1 MRPAEAPAATG
12 ESVGGDAGRYLVMA
26 YVTNNDIEERLGTAA
41 YVQLTDDAGTGSAD
55 TDKVDEARLG
65 AEGEVNS
72 YLGRRYQVP
81 IDLTRHAEVADVLK
95 SFVLDLVEYR
105 LHARRPP
112 VPGAVSNKRNQAI
125 AWLDRVARADVV
137 LPSVDPILENSATG
151 ISAVTSSN
159 ERFFTRDDLDN
170 L

>member
-1 MRPAEAPAATG
+1 
-12 ESVGGDAGRYLVMA
+12 MA
-26 YVTNNDIEERLGTAA
+26 YVTNSDIEERLGTAV
-41 YVQLTDDAGTGSAD
+41 YVQLTDDTGTGSAD
-55 TDKVDEARLG
+55 IDKVDEARLG

-81 IDLTRHAEVADVLK
+81 IDLTKHAEVADVLK

-112 VPGAVSNKRNQAI
+112 VPAAVSNKRNQAI
-125 AWLDRVARADVV
+125 AWLDRGARGAVV
-137 LPSVDPILENSATG
+137 LPSVNPILENPATG
-151 ISAVTSSN
+151 ISGETSSN

>member
-1 MRPAEAPAATG
+1 
-12 ESVGGDAGRYLVMA
+12 MA

-41 YVQLTDDAGTGSAD
+41 YVQLTDDASTGSAD
-55 TDKVDEARLG
+55 TDKINEARLG

-81 IDLTRHAEVADVLK
+81 IDLARHAEVADVLK

-151 ISAVTSSN
+151 ISAETSSN